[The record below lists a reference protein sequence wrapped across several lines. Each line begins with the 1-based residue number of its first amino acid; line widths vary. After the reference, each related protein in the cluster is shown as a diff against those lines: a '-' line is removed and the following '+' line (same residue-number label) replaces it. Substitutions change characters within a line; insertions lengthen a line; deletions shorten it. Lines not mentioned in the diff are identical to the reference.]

1 MRGSGDSGC
10 REDGQ
15 GGSTVTAPQIPL
27 FCANVFLCPEYEEF
41 LKKGGAGE
49 EQMKQKLAS
58 MIRVV
63 FEEYGVIIP
72 EDKFAVAVTGR
83 RSGIA

>member
-15 GGSTVTAPQIPL
+15 GCQQVKAPTYPL
-27 FCANVFLCPEYEEF
+27 LCVNVYLCKEYEEF
-41 LKKGGAGE
+41 LRAAGDD
-49 EQMKQKLAS
+49 EQLKQKLAG
-58 MIRVV
+58 MIRIV
-63 FEEYGVIIP
+63 FEEYGVTVP
-72 EDKFAVAVTGR
+72 AGEFAVAVTGR